1 LVFLSIYFA
10 ALIFGSFHKGK
21 EHKMDEIICNAGCLL
36 QKDAVKREK
45 YLKSAWGKRYIK
57 NRISD
62 YLTG

>member
-10 ALIFGSFHKGK
+10 ALIFGSFHQGK
-21 EHKMDEIICNAGCLL
+21 EHKMDETICNAGCLL

-45 YLKSAWGKRYIK
+45 YLKTYNGNMFLR
-57 NRISD
+57 NRLKS